1 MKKHKT
7 IKVSKVL
14 IIVLIVSFL
23 IICFQLY
30 RIAFFEKV
38 DGIDIATFAKNRN
51 ETKKTLYA
59 SRGSIYDVNGEMLAQ
74 TVNSYTVIAYLSES
88 RTKDINNPQ
97 HVVDKVNTAHKLYEV
112 FHKNGRDFLS
122 EEDILNLL
130 NMTNRYQV
138 EFGKSGKDVSEL
150 LKSDIESLELPGIDF
165 IQSSKRYYP
174 KGTLAP
180 YIVGYAKKDEEGKIN
195 GEMGIE
201 QYYNDD
207 LEGTDGYTKYETDV
221 YGYRLPN
228 SPETTILPIEG
239 KDVYLTIDSHIQ
251 IFLENAV
258 RELSEKNK
266 MSWMTF
272 TVADAKTGAIL
283 GSASNPTFDLNRL
296 NITDYLNPLVSYQY
310 EPGSTMK
317 IYSFLAS
324 MENNNYDGNKTYKSG
339 NIQIG
344 DTTIYDF
351 NNDGWGIISFDQGF
365 MNSSNTAAVTLAMK
379 LGKDKL
385 SEFYNKCKF
394 GQKTNIELPNESS
407 GNSTF
412 IYDTELATA
421 SYGQGITT
429 TPIQNIQALTMLAND
444 GVMIKPQI
452 ISKVVDR
459 TTNKIEYELQRE
471 ELGTIA
477 SKESIDKMRSLMSGV
492 MTGITDAKYFVP
504 KNIKMIGKTGTA
516 SIAAPTG
523 GYLTGKYDYI
533 RSFAG
538 VFPEENPRY
547 VLYISAKQFVG
558 NFKDV
563 GKAVAS
569 VVEDIAN
576 YKNIADVDPNV
587 NNNIIT
593 LDNYINTDALE
604 TEEKLKTLGLNV
616 YKLGDG
622 QKVINIY
629 PKKGNKVLKESKVF
643 VLTSYNNILMPDI
656 TNWSENEV
664 KTFCDFINLKY
675 DINGYGRVKSQSIA
689 PNSTLSLDETLVV
702 ELG

>member
-1 MKKHKT
+1 MKKHRT
-7 IKVSKVL
+7 IKISKILV
-14 IIVLIVSFL
+14 IVLIVSFFA
-23 IICFQLY
+23 ICFQLY
-30 RIAFFEKV
+30 RIAFFEVV
-38 DGIDIATFAKNRN
+38 DGKDLEAFAKNRN
-51 ETKKTLYA
+51 ETKKILYA

-74 TVNSYTVIAYLSES
+74 TVNSYTLIAYLSSS

-97 HVVDKVNTAHKLYEV
+97 HVVDKPTTAHKLYEV
-112 FHKNGRDFLS
+112 FHKNGRDYLS

-130 NMTNRYQV
+130 NTEGRYQV

-165 IQSSKRYYP
+165 IQSNKRYYP

-195 GEMGIE
+195 GEMGVE
-201 QYYNDD
+201 QYFNDD
-207 LEGTDGYTKYETDV
+207 LEGEDGYTKYETDI

-228 SPETTILPIEG
+228 SPETKILPIEG
-239 KDVYLTIDSHIQ
+239 KDIYLTIDSQIQ
-251 IFLENAV
+251 MFLENAV

-283 GSASNPTFDLNRL
+283 GSASNPTFDLNKL

-324 MENNNYDGNKTYKSG
+324 MENNNYDGSKTYKSG

-351 NNDGWGIISFDQGF
+351 NNDGWGTITFDQGF

-385 SEFYNKCKF
+385 SKFYDNCGF
-394 GQKTNIELPNESS
+394 GQRTGIDLPNEST
-407 GNSTF
+407 GNNTF

-429 TPIQNIQALTMLAND
+429 TPIQNIQALTLLAND
-444 GVMIKPQI
+444 GTIVKPQI
-452 ISKVVDR
+452 ISKIVDR
-459 TTNKIEYELQRE
+459 TTGKVEYELERQ
-471 ELGTIA
+471 ELATVA
-477 SKESIDKMRSLMSGV
+477 SKESVDKMRSLMSGV
-492 MTGITDAKYFVP
+492 MTGITDAKFFVP

-523 GYLTGKYDYI
+523 GYLSGKYDYV

-538 VFPEENPRY
+538 VFPEDNPRY

-576 YKNIADVDPNV
+576 YKNIAEVDPNV
-587 NNNIIT
+587 NANIIT
-593 LDNYINTDALE
+593 LENYINTDVID
-604 TEEKLKTLGLNV
+604 TDEKLKNQGLIT
-616 YKLGDG
+616 YILGDG
-622 QKVINIY
+622 KKVINVY
-629 PKKGNKVLKESKVF
+629 PKSNNKVLKGSKVF
-643 VLTSYNNILMPDI
+643 ILTSYNNILMPDVSL
-656 TNWSENEV
+656 WSENEIR
-664 KTFCDFINLKY
+664 TFANFIGLKY
-675 DINGYGRVKSQSIA
+675 QINGYGRVVSQSIA
-689 PNSTLSLDETLVV
+689 PNSIINLDETLVI